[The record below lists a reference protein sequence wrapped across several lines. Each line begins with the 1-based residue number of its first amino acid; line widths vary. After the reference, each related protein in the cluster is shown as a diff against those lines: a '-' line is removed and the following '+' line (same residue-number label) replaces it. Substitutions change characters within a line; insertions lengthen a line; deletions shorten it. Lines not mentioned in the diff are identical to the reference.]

1 MRDYLDD
8 LVGVTYSEYA
18 YWAILGLAALLAI
31 LTVYAIVRRMVSGT
45 YVAGGRNRT
54 PRLAVTDAAA
64 VDSHR
69 RLVLVR
75 RDDVEHLILIGGAAD
90 IVIEQNIRLVGRAA
104 PRAEPAERAA
114 TPLPIREPLARE
126 PLPIREPL
134 ARETLPREPARPQIS
149 LPPVQAPALAPVHRA
164 PEPPRVPPVVH
175 APAAPP
181 VQAAK
186 PAPAPQPQSPFRA
199 AGSIFARKPAPEPEA
214 ARPAAAKAVAAGSGM
229 MASKP
234 ADFDFDDELMADLS
248 AQLKLDDA
256 GSKISAA
263 DDDMAQLV
271 AELSRKPV

>member
-18 YWAILGLAALLAI
+18 YWAILGLAALVAI
-31 LTVYAIVRRMVSGT
+31 LIVYAIVRRMVSGT

-90 IVIEQNIRLVGRAA
+90 IVIEQNIRLAGRTA
-104 PRAEPAERAA
+104 PRAEPQERAA
-114 TPLPIREPLARE
+114 LPLPPVREPLARE
-126 PLPIREPL
+126 PLPREPFV
-134 ARETLPREPARPQIS
+134 REPLPREPARPQIS
-149 LPPVQAPALAPVHRA
+149 LPPLQAPALAPVQRA

-186 PAPAPQPQSPFRA
+186 PALAPQSPFRA

-214 ARPAAAKAVAAGSGM
+214 AKPAAAKAAGAGAL
-229 MASKP
+229 ASKP
-234 ADFDFDDELMADLS
+234 AEFDFDDELMADLS
-248 AQLKLDDA
+248 AQLKMDDA
-256 GSKISAA
+256 ASKLSAA

-271 AELSRKPV
+271 AELNRKA